1 MAHTARLLLTVA
13 FLGGILA
20 LPETHAQAPAPR
32 TASEAPAP
40 ATRPDVAELCINH
53 VKGGIQAIYDKH
65 KYERE
70 IQSALAQWAEH
81 VAALIKGR
89 KSKVV
94 PLRSA

>member
-40 ATRPDVAELCINH
+40 ATRPDVAEL
-53 VKGGIQAIYDKH
+53 VGDLPPPLPG
-65 KYERE
+65 
-70 IQSALAQWAEH
+70 SAVLAPETGWE
-81 VAALIKGR
+81 
-89 KSKVV
+89 
-94 PLRSA
+94 PEFLRSLPRP

>member
-40 ATRPDVAELCINH
+40 ATRPDVAEL
-53 VKGGIQAIYDKH
+53 VGDLPPPLPG
-65 KYERE
+65 
-70 IQSALAQWAEH
+70 SAVLAPETGWE
-81 VAALIKGR
+81 
-89 KSKVV
+89 
-94 PLRSA
+94 PEFLRSLPRPPDRPGSLLQPAPLVGPPP